1 MLWLRAVAVWLV
13 LITVEA
19 VHGTLRTLFLQPY
32 LGDFR
37 ARQVSVFTG
46 IALILLIAWLFSGW
60 LNAGSPRK
68 LLSVGALWLVLTL
81 LFEVGLGRLVLGY
94 PWERILSDYDLSRG
108 GLLSFGMIVLALA
121 PLLAARWRHRPLQAV
136 TPSP

>member
-13 LITVEA
+13 LIAAET
-19 VHGTLRTLFLQPY
+19 VHGTLRTLFLQPH

-46 IALILLIAWLFSGW
+46 MALILLIAWLFSGW
-60 LNAGSPRK
+60 LRAGSTRE
-68 LLSVGALWLVLTL
+68 LLSVGALWLVLTV
-81 LFEVGLGRLVLGY
+81 LFEIGLGRLVLGY

-108 GLLSFGMIVLALA
+108 GLLAFGMIVLVLA
-121 PLLAARWRHRPLQAV
+121 PLLADRWRHPPQAV
-136 TPSP
+136 AS